1 MKLLAENG
9 LLPIYCVGES
19 LEQFENKETKKV
31 VKEQIVE
38 GLTGLAADY
47 VAKMIIAYE
56 PVWSIGT
63 GKNASKEI
71 AEDVCGFIRKEVAKL
86 YGRRV
91 ANKVII
97 QYGGSVKP
105 NNVKDYLTQPNIDG
119 ALVGG
124 ASLKADTFAELV
136 SNLYK

>member
-1 MKLLAENG
+1 MV
-9 LLPIYCVGES
+9 PVYCVGET
-19 LEQFENKETKKV
+19 LEQFENGETKKV
-31 VKEQIVE
+31 VEEQLRV
-38 GLTGLAADY
+38 GLASLCEKCIKK
-47 VAKMIIAYE
+47 VVIAYE

-71 AEDVCGFIRKEVAKL
+71 AQDVCAFIRNEVAKM
-86 YGRRV
+86 YGKRV

-105 NNVKDYLTQPNIDG
+105 NNVKEYLTQPDIDG

-124 ASLKADTFAELV
+124 ASLKSETFIELI
-136 SNLYK
+136 SNLY